1 MAGTRS
7 YAGRSA
13 EERRATRR
21 RQLLD
26 AGLELLGEHGW
37 AQTTVR
43 GVCQRAGLTPRF
55 FYESFPSLDDLA
67 VAIYDEIVEDATA
80 ALATAVAGAGDDR
93 RARATAAIEAML
105 DALTEDPRR
114 ARVVFVE
121 AMGSE
126 ALTRRRMAT
135 MGELA
140 EIIAGYGRAEYGAT
154 PESESLVRITA
165 ALLAGGIAELLLAWL
180 DGSLG
185 VTREQLAT
193 DCAELAVGIGDTAQ
207 RIAVARRAAG

>member
-13 EERRATRR
+13 EERQATRR

-26 AGLELLGEHGW
+26 AGFALLGEQGW
-37 AQTTVR
+37 TSTTVR

-55 FYESFPSLDDLA
+55 FYESFGSLDALA
-67 VAIYDEIVEDATA
+67 VAVYDEIVEQATGGLA
-80 ALATAVAGAGDDR
+80 AAVAAAGDDR
-93 RARATAAIEAML
+93 AAKATAAITALL

-114 ARVVFVE
+114 ARIVFVE
-121 AMGSE
+121 ALGSE

-154 PESESLVRITA
+154 PEAESLVRITA
-165 ALLAGGIAELLLAWL
+165 ALLAGGVAELLLAWL

-185 VTREQLAT
+185 VDRETLIAEG
-193 DCAELAVGIGDTAQ
+193 AELVVEIGDGAH
-207 RIAVARRAAG
+207 RIARARRP